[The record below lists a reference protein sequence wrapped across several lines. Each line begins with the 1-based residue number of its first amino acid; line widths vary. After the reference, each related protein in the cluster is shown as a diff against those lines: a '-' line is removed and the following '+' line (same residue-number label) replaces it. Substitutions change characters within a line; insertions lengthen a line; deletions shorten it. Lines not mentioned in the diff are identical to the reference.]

1 MTPTPERELAEKI
14 VIRIKQYVPND
25 ETYEP
30 DVKEVESLLKEAME
44 KAYFDGK
51 IAGMREA
58 RIIVEKNK

>member
-1 MTPTPERELAEKI
+1 MTPERELAEKI
-14 VIRIKQYVPND
+14 AEIICENPCADGYYLPK
-25 ETYEP
+25 
-30 DVKEVESLLKEAME
+30 VESLLKEAME